1 MFWTKSNGAL
11 GVAEAFTTLS
21 IVSLVSTPVVNLIAA
36 YPTIIAGLAC
46 FGRIQTFLLTQDK
59 RNIRAAPVADKDS
72 KSTDSWRAGVVGGT
86 ELQEIPGTLSNGSE
100 AVIVREAYVSSNDGK
115 ETILSN
121 VNVAVRRSTLSM
133 IVGPVGSGKSTLLK
147 AILGEANITSGTVQL
162 GCGPIAYCDET
173 AWLRLGSVR
182 ENILGPN
189 HYEEGWYQQV
199 LHVCALEKD
208 VLQLNNGDQSLV
220 GSAGVALSGGQK
232 QRLVS

>member
-1 MFWTKSNGAL
+1 
-11 GVAEAFTTLS
+11 V
-21 IVSLVSTPVVNLIAA
+21 P
-36 YPTIIAGLAC
+36 
-46 FGRIQTFLLTQDK
+46 
-59 RNIRAAPVADKDS
+59 DKDS
-72 KSTDSWRAGVVGGT
+72 KSTDSWRVGIVEGT
-86 ELQEIPGTLSNGSE
+86 ELQALPDTGPKASE
-100 AVIVREAYVSSNDGK
+100 AVIIRDAYVSSTDGK

-121 VNVAVRRSTLSM
+121 INVTVRRSTLTM

-147 AILGEANITSGTVQL
+147 AILGEANITSGIVQL
-162 GCGPIAYCDET
+162 ACGPIAYCDET

-199 LHVCALEKD
+199 LHACALEKD
-208 VLQLNNGDQSLV
+208 VLQLDKGDQSLV